1 MGSAESRRLKNA
13 QAAVD
18 FIEKHLDGSLSLDR
32 TAAAVHYS
40 KYHLH
45 RIFADTT
52 GMTIHDY
59 TLRRQLTEGARR
71 LVRTDQP
78 VLEIALSCGYGSQQ
92 AFTSAFREMYKL
104 PPAQYRAR
112 RKFYPLQLPFSLGED
127 GTSEELSPE
136 NIRPA
141 VEEDI
146 PAWLELVR
154 QSVDGYPC
162 LDEADY
168 LRWLKTAISGKR
180 ALILK
185 AGDTAAGVLGFGF
198 SGGRGTIEYL
208 GIHPRYRKQEAAELL
223 VREMSGK
230 YLPGRKISMTTY
242 RSCDRADTGWRAILK
257 KLGFEERELLT
268 EFGYP
273 TQRFVLRPGPGGE

>member
-1 MGSAESRRLKNA
+1 
-13 QAAVD
+13 
-18 FIEKHLDGSLSLDR
+18 
-32 TAAAVHYS
+32 
-40 KYHLH
+40 
-45 RIFADTT
+45 
-52 GMTIHDY
+52 
-59 TLRRQLTEGARR
+59 
-71 LVRTDQP
+71 
-78 VLEIALSCGYGSQQ
+78 
-92 AFTSAFREMYKL
+92 MYKL

-223 VREMSGK
+223 VRELSGK